1 MPINRLCARRH
12 PRRALTGPP
21 IHAALPAALAPTALA
36 KNDLQALSLED
47 LMSVAVASV
56 SGKAEP
62 LQDGAT
68 AVFVLTQDD
77 LKQSGATSISDA
89 LRNRPATQPN
99 SLRSFAIRDAE
110 LLVNDSQDAS
120 AQNVQQCLCNWQA
133 RPTLAQ
139 NMAMARLHCKAATQ
153 RGGFVA
159 IVVNHEHPGRHAA
172 AGQTTPTVRTVQRCA

>member
-1 MPINRLCARRH
+1 MPINRLRARRH

-21 IHAALPAALAPTALA
+21 THAALPAALAPTALA
-36 KNDLQALSLED
+36 ENDLLSLED
-47 LMSVAVASV
+47 LMSVEVASV
-56 SGKAEP
+56 SGTAER
-62 LQDGAT
+62 LQDGAA

-110 LLVNDSQDAS
+110 LLVIDSHDAS
-120 AQNVQQCLCNWQA
+120 AQNVQQSLCNRQA

-139 NMAMARLHCKAATQ
+139 NMAMARMHRKAATQ

-159 IVVNHEHPGRHAA
+159 IVVNQEHPGRHAA

>member
-89 LRNRPATQPN
+89 LRKV
-99 SLRSFAIRDAE
+99 S
-110 LLVNDSQDAS
+110 
-120 AQNVQQCLCNWQA
+120 
-133 RPTLAQ
+133 
-139 NMAMARLHCKAATQ
+139 RLHFARIDATRWAVSERFAWGIAATPCQ
-153 RGGFVA
+153 PRDKPDDD
-159 IVVNHEHPGRHAA
+159 IRSNYHPR
-172 AGQTTPTVRTVQRCA
+172 